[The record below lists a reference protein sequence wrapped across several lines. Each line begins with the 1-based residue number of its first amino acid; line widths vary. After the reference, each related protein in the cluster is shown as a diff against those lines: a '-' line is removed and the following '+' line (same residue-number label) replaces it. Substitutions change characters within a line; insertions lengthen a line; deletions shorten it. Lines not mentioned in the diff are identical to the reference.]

1 MENSH
6 EIYANNSLSISTC
19 PRTRRLTVSP
29 VATQTARAFTA
40 WTHRH
45 LNPPAEAEIV
55 LGAFTGNGT
64 LVGVVFAGG
73 SEHGDEATAEVVCL
87 STDGTPDAD
96 RALLGA
102 VWWAAEIRG
111 YRLMSVGAHL
121 RISGCQ
127 HGGGGALGALWVAR
141 TVGGRR

>member
-1 MENSH
+1 MENFN
-6 EIYANNSLSISTC
+6 EIRTSITAC
-19 PRTRRLTVSP
+19 PRNQQLTVSP

-40 WTHRH
+40 WTHRD
-45 LNPPAEAEIV
+45 LIPPTQAEIV

-64 LVGVVFAGG
+64 LVGVVFASG

-87 STDGTPDAD
+87 STDGTPGAD

-102 VWWAAEIRG
+102 VWWAAQVKG

-121 RISGCQ
+121 RTV
-127 HGGGGALGALWVAR
+127 GALGALWVAR
-141 TVGGRR
+141 TIGGCR